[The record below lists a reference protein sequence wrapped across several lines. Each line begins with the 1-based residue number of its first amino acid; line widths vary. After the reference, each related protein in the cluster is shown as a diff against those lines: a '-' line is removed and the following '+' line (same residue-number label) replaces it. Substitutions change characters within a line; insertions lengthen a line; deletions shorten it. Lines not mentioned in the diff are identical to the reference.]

1 MQHGTA
7 TPGVDFEV
15 PPSDEVVLQPGQTS
29 GSISLM
35 IYDDIL
41 PEQNETFSVTVST
54 SDNVTVFTET
64 TANVSIIDNGKGCS
78 NLCVPQLV
86 DLLPECI
93 NAEHSC

>member
-7 TPGVDFEV
+7 TPGVDFEA
-15 PPSDEVVLQPGQTS
+15 PLSDEVVLQPGQTS

-54 SDNVTVFTET
+54 SDNATVFSET
-64 TANVSIIDNGKGCS
+64 TVNVSIIDNGKGCS
-78 NLCVPQLV
+78 NLR
-86 DLLPECI
+86 LPSQELGS
-93 NAEHSC
+93 E

>member
-7 TPGVDFEV
+7 TPGVDFEA
-15 PPSDEVVLQPGQTS
+15 PPGDEVVVQPGQTS

-64 TANVSIIDNGKGCS
+64 TVNVSVIDNGKGRS
-78 NLCVPQLV
+78 NLCTHA
-86 DLLPECI
+86 D
-93 NAEHSC
+93 SS